1 MRARTSGRADAA
13 EALDAADAAPHVG
26 ALPAGPLRSIADVA
40 CVTVGHATLDARGVQ
55 TGVSVVRPHA
65 GDVYRDKV
73 PAAAAVINGFGKSI
87 GLVQVDELGVLET
100 PLALTNTFG
109 VGALA
114 QAQIRAA
121 IDANPQI
128 GRAWPSVNPLV
139 FECNDG
145 YLNDLHAFAVTPAH
159 YAQALADARRAFAR
173 GAVGAGRGMSC
184 FDLKG
189 GIGSASRVVR
199 AAGEAWTVG
208 ALVLANFGRLPM
220 LTIAGVPVGRMIAE
234 RDAGGAPGAGG
245 GQGAD
250 GARDDVAAA
259 GARGERGDGPHG
271 THGAHGTHGTHG
283 THGAHG
289 AHGAHGRENAGTGGG
304 AAGGLAPRRARDA
317 GASSPGAA
325 PDAAPDAAP
334 PEQGS
339 IIMLVATDAPL
350 SSRQLKRVA
359 LRAAAGLARTGS
371 VYGHGSGD
379 IALAFSTAYTVPHDA
394 ERVSLPALV
403 ADAALDPLFA
413 AAADSV
419 EQAIVDALWR
429 ATRVTGR
436 DGHTRRALRDA
447 APELERWLRAARAG
461 A

>member
-40 CVTVGHATLDARGVQ
+40 GVTVGHATLDARGVQ

-73 PAAAAVINGFGKSI
+73 PAAAAVINGFGKSV

-234 RDAGGAPGAGG
+234 RDAGGAPGAAG

-259 GARGERGDGPHG
+259 GARGARGDGP
-271 THGAHGTHGTHG
+271 HG

-304 AAGGLAPRRARDA
+304 AAGGLAPRRGRDA
-317 GASSPGAA
+317 GASSPG
-325 PDAAPDAAP
+325 AAPDAAP